1 MSVFPT
7 EVSLS
12 GLEIFPYEHFSPVNF
27 MLTANGKREF
37 VPRDKRFPV
46 FVIYHLLPLP
56 VFSIRTFLH
65 CFYPLIFI
73 LRNSQL
79 EFDVNLQFAVSMIL

>member
-1 MSVFPT
+1 MNTSARLTSCSQQTVNVNLYHVT
-7 EVSLS
+7 NVSLYLS
-12 GLEIFPYEHFSPVNF
+12 FI
-27 MLTANGKREF
+27 
-37 VPRDKRFPV
+37 
-46 FVIYHLLPLP
+46 IYYLYQF
-56 VFSIRTFLH
+56 FSIRTFLH

>member
-1 MSVFPT
+1 
-7 EVSLS
+7 
-12 GLEIFPYEHFSPVNF
+12 

-56 VFSIRTFLH
+56 VFFHKKRTFLH